1 MDSNNSLFIL
11 PFSPDLAP
19 HFKTINE
26 EWIEEMFEL
35 EEKDRKVLNYPEAEI
50 IAGGGH
56 ILFVASKELGILGA
70 VALLNTGENEF

>member
-1 MDSNNSLFIL
+1 
-11 PFSPDLAP
+11 
-19 HFKTINE
+19 
-26 EWIEEMFEL
+26 
-35 EEKDRKVLNYPEAEI
+35 LNYPEAEI